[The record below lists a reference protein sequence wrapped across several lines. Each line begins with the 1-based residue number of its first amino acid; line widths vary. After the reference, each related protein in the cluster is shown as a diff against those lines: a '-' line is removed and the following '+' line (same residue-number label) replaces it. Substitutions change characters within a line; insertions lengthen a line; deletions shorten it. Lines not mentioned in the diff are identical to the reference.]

1 MVWIFIFLLA
11 FALFL
16 DVGLTLIPV
25 FGWEGAWGHLASHL
39 VNETPFLF
47 IFELLTLSGISLQ
60 FHPITLLLWIPCLLE
75 MVLPMTFFLVSRRGF
90 KKRQIWL
97 LAVPGV
103 FIVLRL
109 CSYIMH
115 LFRIYLFQGNTFFI
129 NFYYLSPIV
138 SFCVTVGALSLLCIG
153 MNKKNHVILKA
164 SFGIFL
170 AFAIINLLASGDIGG
185 LIENHALGESY
196 WDYFT
201 HNAFYW
207 TGSYI
212 SYFWPTFMIS
222 VLFMYVLIAYYA
234 MKMEGISLIKHRKIE
249 KTQTEFMRGD
259 GEVTVGNKSKV
270 VAALLAF
277 FLGTTGAHRYY
288 LGYKKQG
295 IMQTC
300 GFVSLI
306 LGWSMYIPA
315 MVSENIASLLFT
327 LIFLI
332 YGGITSIWAFVDFI
346 RVLTGGLQP
355 EDGSDYTENQPRQV
369 QVIQTAPSAKDN
381 IDALEKLAKLREQGV
396 LTEEEFQ
403 RKKADI
409 LGHEYAHK
417 TSPEAKPQGEREW
430 ICVKCNTANK
440 GTAKFCSQC
449 GEVRHLDWTCAK
461 CGESNS
467 ANARFCCNC
476 GVSQEESERI
486 RREAEEEERRL
497 REEEERKRLEEER
510 RLREEE
516 ECKRLEEE
524 RRLREEE
531 ERKRLEEERR
541 GRSVADLIL
550 GEKERKRLEEERR
563 IREEE
568 ERKREEEERRKAE
581 EQQKLK
587 EQGYD
592 YPHPLKFYDGVCPKC
607 GLKHY
612 NNRPNCVRCGAR
624 FKQEDGQ

>member
-1 MVWIFIFLLA
+1 MERTNGITKKQSRAMVWIFVFLLA

-16 DVGLTLIPV
+16 DMGLTLIPV
-25 FGWEGAWGHLASHL
+25 FGWEGAWRRLASHL

-47 IFELLTLSGISLQ
+47 IFELLPRWGIRFQ

-109 CSYIMH
+109 CSYIMP
-115 LFRIYLFQGNTFFI
+115 LFQRYLIHGNTFLI

-138 SFCVTVGALSLLCIG
+138 SFCVTVGALALLCIG

-185 LIENHALGESY
+185 LIENHARGESY

-201 HNAFYW
+201 HNTFYW
-207 TGSYI
+207 TGRGIDI
-212 SYFWPTFMIS
+212 SCFWPTFMIS

-249 KTQTEFMRGD
+249 KKQTEFMRGD
-259 GEVTVGNKSKV
+259 REMTVGNKSKV

-295 IMQTC
+295 IIQTC
-300 GFVSLI
+300 GLVSFI
-306 LGWSMYIPA
+306 LGWVIYVPA
-315 MVSENIASLLFT
+315 MISENVASLLFA

-346 RVLTGGLQP
+346 RILTGGLKP

-369 QVIQTAPSAKDN
+369 QVIQTSPSAKDN
-381 IDALEKLAKLREQGV
+381 IDALERLARLHQQGV
-396 LTEEEFQ
+396 LTDEEFEQ
-403 RKKADI
+403 KKKDI
-409 LGHEYAHK
+409 L
-417 TSPEAKPQGEREW
+417 
-430 ICVKCNTANK
+430 
-440 GTAKFCSQC
+440 
-449 GEVRHLDWTCAK
+449 
-461 CGESNS
+461 
-467 ANARFCCNC
+467 
-476 GVSQEESERI
+476 
-486 RREAEEEERRL
+486 
-497 REEEERKRLEEER
+497 
-510 RLREEE
+510 
-516 ECKRLEEE
+516 
-524 RRLREEE
+524 
-531 ERKRLEEERR
+531 
-541 GRSVADLIL
+541 
-550 GEKERKRLEEERR
+550 EKM
-563 IREEE
+563 
-568 ERKREEEERRKAE
+568 
-581 EQQKLK
+581 
-587 EQGYD
+587 
-592 YPHPLKFYDGVCPKC
+592 
-607 GLKHY
+607 
-612 NNRPNCVRCGAR
+612 
-624 FKQEDGQ
+624 

>member
-1 MVWIFIFLLA
+1 MERTNGITKKQSQAMVWIFIFLLA
-11 FALFL
+11 VALFL

-47 IFELLTLSGISLQ
+47 IFELLTLSGISFQ

-109 CSYIMH
+109 CSYIMY
-115 LFRIYLFQGNTFFI
+115 LFRLNISIRFTINAYDYAY
-129 NFYYLSPIV
+129 NFYNLSPII
-138 SFCVTVGALSLLCIG
+138 SSCVTVGALALLCIG
-153 MNKKNHVILKA
+153 LNKKNHSILKA

-170 AFAIINLLASGDIGG
+170 AFAIINLLAAGNIQTLFWIFNDR
-185 LIENHALGESY
+185 NWYSY
-196 WDYFT
+196 WDLFT
-201 HNAFYW
+201 FNSLYW
-207 TGSYI
+207 
-212 SYFWPTFMIS
+212 PKFMIS
-222 VLFMYVLIAYYA
+222 VLFMYALIAYYT
-234 MKMEGISLIKHRKIE
+234 MKMQGVSLIKHRKIE

-295 IMQTC
+295 IIQTC

-306 LGWSMYIPA
+306 IGWSMYVPA
-315 MVSENIASLLFT
+315 MISENVASLLFA

-346 RVLTGGLQP
+346 RILTGGLKP

-369 QVIQTAPSAKDN
+369 QVIQTSPSAKDN

-403 RKKADI
+403 QKKADI

-449 GEVRHLDWTCAK
+449 GEVRHLDWKCAK

-486 RREAEEEERRL
+486 RREA
-497 REEEERKRLEEER
+497 EEEERKRLEEER

-568 ERKREEEERRKAE
+568 ERRKAE

-592 YPHPLKFYDGVCPKC
+592 YYPHPLKFYDGVCPKC
-607 GLKHY
+607 GLKYY
-612 NNRPNCVRCGAR
+612 NDRSDCIRCGAR
-624 FKQEDGQ
+624 FKQED